1 MTIPNEL
8 MTLSVPPVIQL
19 KTGLAAHSGPD
30 RDSPKKTKL
39 EHEITVE
46 ARKFFD
52 EESRNLAKQEV
63 KFQYDLSLLHL
74 ELE

>member
-1 MTIPNEL
+1 MGPN
-8 MTLSVPPVIQL
+8 
-19 KTGLAAHSGPD
+19 

-52 EESRNLAKQEV
+52 EESRHLTKQEV
-63 KFQYDLSLLHL
+63 KFEYDLVQLQL
-74 ELE
+74 ELQ